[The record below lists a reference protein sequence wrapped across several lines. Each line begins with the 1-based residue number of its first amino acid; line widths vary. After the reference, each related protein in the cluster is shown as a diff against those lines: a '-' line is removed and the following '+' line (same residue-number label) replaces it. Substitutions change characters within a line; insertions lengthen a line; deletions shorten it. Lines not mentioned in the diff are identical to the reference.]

1 MFNASSSRYLLVRV
15 FYKYTITN
23 KGIIL
28 PVFIVVNREYHG
40 IIFAFIFGQL
50 MLIELT
56 QLKINFPKMNF
67 LFHAGYE
74 IEILDIVDLIRCIKH
89 GWYIHLI
96 LLFSYAGGHPD
107 VAVDFGVHFESD
119 LKLITRRNIL
129 KIRFQRVLTVFKVS
143 VCI

>member
-1 MFNASSSRYLLVRV
+1 
-15 FYKYTITN
+15 
-23 KGIIL
+23 
-28 PVFIVVNREYHG
+28 
-40 IIFAFIFGQL
+40 

-56 QLKINFPKMNF
+56 QLKINFSKMY
-67 LFHAGYE
+67 LLLHAGYE

-96 LLFSYAGGHPD
+96 FLFCYAGGHPD

-129 KIRFQRVLTVFKVS
+129 KIRFQGVLTVFKVS

>member
-1 MFNASSSRYLLVRV
+1 MRV
-15 FYKYTITN
+15 FYKYAITD

-67 LFHAGYE
+67 LLHARYE
-74 IEILDIVDLIRCIKH
+74 IEILNIVDLIRCIKH

-96 LLFSYAGGHPD
+96 LLFCYAGGHPD

-119 LKLITRRNIL
+119 LKLIARRNIL